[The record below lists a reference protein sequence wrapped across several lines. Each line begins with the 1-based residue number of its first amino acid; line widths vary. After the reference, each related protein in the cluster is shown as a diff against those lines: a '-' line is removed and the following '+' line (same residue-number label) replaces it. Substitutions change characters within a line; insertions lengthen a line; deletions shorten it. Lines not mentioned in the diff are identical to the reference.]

1 MYFIKK
7 LMPTKFL
14 RNNDLQKQIF
24 EKGKIFQKTTDL
36 KVTNLN

>member
-1 MYFIKK
+1 
-7 LMPTKFL
+7 MPTKFL

-24 EKGKIFQKTTDL
+24 EKSKIFQKTTDL